1 MNQFLSLLW
10 RREDAVAKNLLML
23 GLMVSAFAGVGAGR
37 ICIAGSLVFFVVD
50 CLKGRA
56 KPAMPLVGWL
66 VMGFCAWITLAL
78 YWGPSEEV
86 ESNQFYK
93 HLFWLNIPLAF
104 VLIRSTPDRLRMLQ
118 LFVLG
123 TGVLGLETLIDSVK
137 AGVAVMQAGGSFRP
151 DSLIEQVVF
160 HRALGGKDLMGT
172 LVNIGD
178 MQSAQIL
185 AAGILVTCGLCIA
198 SAGRSGSRGPW
209 LSLALVVQAVG
220 LFLTFK
226 RGALLALAV
235 VAVLYLTARF
245 FYRRAKQPS
254 AGSAM
259 FKATALWGAVS
270 LVILYTILPP
280 TDTRQEHL
288 AEAARKGGR
297 VCMWM
302 EIAPA
307 LIKEY
312 PFGIGYKALTND
324 MMRDIAPRV
333 ERHRDHMHSNPLQVL
348 VDGGW
353 PGLALFVL
361 IVVVHFRDGLR
372 ALARSDLVHADRVL
386 TGAMTLA
393 VLMLM
398 LNGLVEY
405 QLGSGQINH
414 IYGFLMGMVAAAAS
428 GGSTERMHG

>member
-1 MNQFLSLLW
+1 MNQLLSLLW
-10 RREDAVAKNLLML
+10 RRDDAVAKNLLML

-56 KPAMPLVGWL
+56 RPAMPLVGWL
-66 VMGFCAWITLAL
+66 VTGFCVWITLAL

-86 ESNQFYK
+86 VSNQFYR

-118 LFVLG
+118 LFALG
-123 TGVLGLETLIDSVK
+123 AGILGLETLLDAVK
-137 AGVAVMQAGGSFRP
+137 AGIAVMQAGGSFRT
-151 DSLIEQVVF
+151 DLLVEQVVF

-185 AAGILVTCGLCIA
+185 AAGMLVTCGLMVA
-198 SAGRSGSRGPW
+198 SAGRTGSRVPW
-209 LSLALVVQAVG
+209 LSLALFVQALG

-226 RGALLALAV
+226 RGALLALVV
-235 VAVLYLTARF
+235 VAALYLTARF
-245 FYRRAKQPS
+245 FYRRAKQSS
-254 AGSAM
+254 ASRAM
-259 FKATALWGAVS
+259 FKSVALWGSVAV
-270 LVILYTILPP
+270 VITLMIMPP
-280 TDTRQEHL
+280 EETRQKAL

-297 VCMWM
+297 VCMWV

-312 PFGIGYKALTND
+312 PFGIGYKALTNE

-361 IVVVHFRDGLR
+361 IIVMHFRDGLR
-372 ALARSDLVHADRVL
+372 ALARTDLARADRVFA
-386 TGAMTLA
+386 GAMTLSA
-393 VLMLM
+393 LMLM

-414 IYGFLMGMVAAAAS
+414 VYGFLMGVVAAAAS
-428 GGSTERMHG
+428 RRPAERGHG